1 MWSGFRRSGQPLKG
15 LEPVGLETRRL
26 HDVANNAG
34 SNFKT
39 IADASFAAEQYG
51 LAVKKGNADLLAKLN
66 KGLVSTRAWLRSS
79 PTAATTAIMR
89 SISALQ
95 RLQSLPDNREQSK
108 RAPFASAYGALCLY
122 KCEARR

>member
-15 LEPVGLETRRL
+15 REPVGLETRRL

-51 LAVKKGNADLLAKLN
+51 LAVKNGNADLLAKLN
-66 KGLVSTRAWLRSS
+66 KGLVEVKSADSYNTIYAKYFG
-79 PTAATTAIMR
+79 AAA
-89 SISALQ
+89 A
-95 RLQSLPDNREQSK
+95 
-108 RAPFASAYGALCLY
+108 AAAS
-122 KCEARR
+122 R